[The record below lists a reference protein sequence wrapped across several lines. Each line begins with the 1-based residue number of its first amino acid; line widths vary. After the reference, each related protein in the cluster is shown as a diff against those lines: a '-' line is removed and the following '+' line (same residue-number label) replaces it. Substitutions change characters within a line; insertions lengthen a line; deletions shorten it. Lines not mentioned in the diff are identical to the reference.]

1 MKSTDITELVNVH
14 EEKGRISQKKKK
26 KIDGTFGVKKET
38 GYIHH
43 FKRQLLYLKTKYTL
57 IYYTYCLKAAEN
69 EYE

>member
-1 MKSTDITELVNVH
+1 MYMKRR
-14 EEKGRISQKKKK
+14 EESHKKKK

-57 IYYTYCLKAAEN
+57 IYYKYYKAAEN

>member
-1 MKSTDITELVNVH
+1 MKRR
-14 EEKGRISQKKKK
+14 EESHKKKK

-57 IYYTYCLKAAEN
+57 IYYKYYKAAEN